1 MSASSKKKLR
11 NAQESEKL
19 TERQVSA
26 QKEAKKL
33 KIYTTVFVVVL
44 ALMICFA
51 IVITA
56 IKTVENSGIRE
67 KKTVAL
73 TLNDH
78 EISST
83 EMNYFYIDTINNF
96 YNQYGS
102 YISLLGLDV
111 TKPLDEQVLNGEDGQ
126 T

>member
-11 NAQESEKL
+11 SAERAEKL
-19 TERQVSA
+19 TQNQLAE

-67 KKTVAL
+67 KKTVSL

-96 YNQYGS
+96 
-102 YISLLGLDV
+102 
-111 TKPLDEQVLNGEDGQ
+111 
-126 T
+126 